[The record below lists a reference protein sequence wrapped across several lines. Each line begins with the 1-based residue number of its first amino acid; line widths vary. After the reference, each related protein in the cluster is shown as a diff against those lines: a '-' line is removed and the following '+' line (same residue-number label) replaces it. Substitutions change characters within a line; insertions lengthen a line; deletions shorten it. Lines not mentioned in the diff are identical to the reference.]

1 MYTTIIQHCS
11 HKSKLFEKILY
22 IWLQICYIILVAKN
36 SYKNNVEEGD
46 ILEKKQ
52 NREVDQKELRIAMIR
67 ADVTMA
73 QLIAGLE
80 LSPPGFY
87 RKLNGKSHFTTK
99 EIRIIS
105 KILSLTVEDRD
116 KIFLL
121 YL

>member
-1 MYTTIIQHCS
+1 MATNMLHYFCS
-11 HKSKLFEKILY
+11 QKQ
-22 IWLQICYIILVAKN
+22 LQ
-36 SYKNNVEEGD
+36 NNVEEGD